1 MLKNHLKVALRN
13 LHKHKGYSFINIAGL
28 AVGIACY
35 LIIVLFVRDES
46 SYEKFHSSAE
56 RVIRITYLFNN
67 LQAGVATANASSP
80 NIVASW
86 LKENFYEFLDREYD
100 ALYRLEQRVA
110 TLVQIFTGLAILVA
124 CFGLYGL
131 ASYSTVQRTKAI
143 GVRKVLGATVTSIV
157 RMLSSEIFRLIVIA
171 FVLAAPFTFYIAN
184 KWLSDFAYR
193 IELEWWIFGMAALA
207 AMLMAL
213 LTNIQQSLRAA
224 LANSVE
230 ALRYEQSV
238 ISNQLS
244 VFSFLILTT
253 DQFMSLS

>member
-13 LHKHKGYSFINIAGL
+13 LRKHKGYSFINIAGL
-28 AVGIACY
+28 ATGIACC

-46 SYEKFHSSAE
+46 SYEKFHPSAE
-56 RVIRITYLFNN
+56 RVVRITYLFNN

-100 ALYRLEQRVA
+100 ALYRLEQRVG

-131 ASYSTVQRTKAI
+131 ASYSTVQRTKEI

-157 RMLSSEIFRLIVIA
+157 RMLSSKIFRLIVIA
-171 FVLAAPFTFYIAN
+171 
-184 KWLSDFAYR
+184 
-193 IELEWWIFGMAALA
+193 
-207 AMLMAL
+207 
-213 LTNIQQSLRAA
+213 
-224 LANSVE
+224 
-230 ALRYEQSV
+230 
-238 ISNQLS
+238 
-244 VFSFLILTT
+244 
-253 DQFMSLS
+253 